1 MMTKSLH
8 EALFKL
14 QGALRGVKKD
24 SANPHF
30 KNRYAS
36 LEQVIDTIRP
46 HMQEIGL
53 YFRQFP
59 EAVID
64 GAIEVTTQIIHVE
77 TGESFGFTMQ
87 MPLSKRD
94 PQGAGSAMTYAM
106 RYSLM
111 AALGLPPTDDD
122 AETAIDRNNARPEP
136 EVKSSAALK
145 RDGAWGKVVSK
156 LAEDMLDVNTFGQF
170 EMLKADYRD
179 LATKERWNR
188 TFMEQLKDV
197 FEGYADELQKKI
209 AAENDTVADIQEE
222 FLGSRVVNETLRNH
236 PLNAG

>member
-1 MMTKSLH
+1 MSD
-8 EALFKL
+8 LFKAL
-14 QGALRGVKKD
+14 LKVQGAVRGVKRDAK
-24 SANPHF
+24 NPHF
-30 KNRYAS
+30 KNNYAT
-36 LEQVIDTIRP
+36 LEAVTDTIRP
-46 HMQEIGL
+46 HMQEAGL
-53 YFRQFP
+53 VWLQAPGSIR
-59 EAVID
+59 D
-64 GAIEVTTQIIHVE
+64 GAIQVTTIIVHAE
-77 TGESFGFTMQ
+77 SGERHEFTME
-87 MPLSKRD
+87 MPLAKKD
-94 PQGAGSAMTYAM
+94 PQGAGSALTYAC

-122 AETAIDRNNARPEP
+122 AETAIDRNNTRPEP
-136 EVKSSAALK
+136 ELKSSAALK
-145 RDGAWGKVVSK
+145 RDGAWEKVVSK

-222 FLGSRVVNETLRNH
+222 FPGARVVSDKRIQS
-236 PLNAG
+236 PLEAGE

>member
-1 MMTKSLH
+1 MTKSLH

-36 LEQVIDTIRP
+36 LEQVMDTIRP
-46 HMQEIGL
+46 HMQELGL
-53 YFRQFP
+53 FWFQHP
-59 EAVID
+59 GKIVE
-64 GAIEVTTQIIHVE
+64 GAIEVTTMITHVE
-77 TGESFGFTMQ
+77 TEKTIEFTME
-87 MPLSKRD
+87 MPLAKRD

-145 RDGAWGKVVSK
+145 RDGAWEKVVSK
-156 LAEDMLDVNTFGQF
+156 LAEDMIDVNTFGQF
-170 EMLKADYRD
+170 EMLKADYRE
-179 LATKERWNR
+179 LATQQKWNR

-197 FEGYADELQKKI
+197 FEGYAEDLQKKI

-222 FLGSRVVNETLRNH
+222 FAGSRVVNETLRNH
-236 PLNAG
+236 PINAG